1 MRPRTSETPQGGTP
15 EHGALPMPEAARQ
28 RPATSREEVDR
39 AVAELRT
46 AAPGWAAMGLTER
59 IDLLER
65 TAVATLAAGPGWA
78 TSAAAAKGIR
88 RDSPLMGEDW
98 GSGVVATIRN
108 LKLLAATLTD
118 VRDTGRPR
126 PRAVRTLA
134 DGQVAVDVFPTAASD
149 HLLFP
154 GFTAEVRLER
164 GVDVATAERRMAR
177 VHRGTPPEPGVALV
191 LGAGNVSSIG
201 PMDALHQLVAEA
213 RTVLL
218 KLHPV
223 NEHLGEHL
231 ERALAP
237 LIEAGVLRIV
247 RGGADDGRYLVEHPG
262 IDALHMTGS
271 DRTYEAIVWGT
282 GDEAVERRRRD
293 TPRISKPFTAELGNV
308 TPVIVVPGPW
318 TDRDLAFHGTSIAS
332 MLVQN
337 GGFNC
342 IAARMIV
349 QHRAWS
355 KRTALLDAI
364 RASLRRA
371 EAREA
376 YYPGAADRWQRYVD
390 AYPSAERYGQRAGGT
405 LPFTL
410 VPGLDVERDDP
421 LAFRTEAFCGVM
433 AETALDAPRS
443 IPDYLDAAVEFC
455 NERLWGTLSASIL
468 IHPRTAAD
476 PGVAAALER
485 AIDRLRY
492 GSVVVNHWSA
502 VPYAMVSPSWGAW
515 PGSDAHDVQSGIGV
529 VHNTYLL
536 EDVEKSVVRGPF
548 RLPLTPAW
556 FHTHRT
562 LDALIPRLAPF
573 AVDGDPRHLPG
584 LAAAALRG

>member
-1 MRPRTSETPQGGTP
+1 
-15 EHGALPMPEAARQ
+15 MPEVR
-28 RPATSREEVDR
+28 RRDPATPREAVDR
-39 AVAELRT
+39 AIAELRA
-46 AAPGWAAMGLTER
+46 AAPGWVAMGLTER

-65 TAVATLAAGPGWA
+65 TAVTTLAAGAGWA

-98 GSGVVATIRN
+98 GSGVAATIRN

-126 PRAVRTLA
+126 PRAIRTLT

-149 HLLFP
+149 NLLFP
-154 GFTAEVRLER
+154 GFAAEVRLAR
-164 GVDVATAERRMAR
+164 GVDAATAEARMAR
-177 VHRGTPPEPGVALV
+177 VHRGERPRPEVALV

-201 PMDALHQLVAEA
+201 PMDALHQLVNEG

-231 ERALAP
+231 ERALGP

-282 GDEAVERRRRD
+282 GEEAVDRRRRD
-293 TPRISKPFTAELGNV
+293 DPRITKPFTAELGNV

-355 KRTALLDAI
+355 KRTALLDAV

-371 EAREA
+371 EARDP
-376 YYPGAADRWQRYVD
+376 YYPGAIDRWQRFVD
-390 AYPSAERYGQRAGGT
+390 TYPQAERYGRRGAGS

-410 VPGLDVERDDP
+410 VPGLEVERDDP
-421 LAFRTEAFCGVM
+421 LAFRTESFCGVM

-443 IPDYLDAAVEFC
+443 VPDYLDAAVEFC
-455 NERLWGTLSASIL
+455 NERLWGTLSATIL

-476 PGVAAALER
+476 PAVAAALDR
-485 AIDRLRY
+485 ALDRLRY

-515 PGSDAHDVQSGIGV
+515 PGATRHDVQSGIGV

-548 RLPLTPAW
+548 RSPLTPAW
-556 FHTHRT
+556 FHTHRS
-562 LDALIPRLAPF
+562 LDVLLPRLAAF
-573 AVDGDPRHLPG
+573 SVDGDPRRLPG

>member
-1 MRPRTSETPQGGTP
+1 MTADTTID
-15 EHGALPMPEAARQ
+15 HGAMPMPEPVRS
-28 RPATSREEVDR
+28 RPPSSREDIDR
-39 AVAELRT
+39 AVAELRA
-46 AAPGWAAMGLTER
+46 AAPGWVAMGLTDR
-59 IDLLER
+59 IELLER
-65 TAVATLAAGPGWA
+65 TAVTTLAAGEGWA
-78 TSAAAAKGIR
+78 TSAAEAKGIR

-98 GSGVVATIRN
+98 GSGVIATIRN

-126 PRAVRTLA
+126 PRAIRTLA
-134 DGQVAVDVFPTAASD
+134 DGQVAVDVFPTAPSD

-154 GFTAEVRLER
+154 GFHAEVRLDR
-164 GVDVATAERRMAR
+164 SVDVATAEARMAR
-177 VHRGTPPEPGVALV
+177 VHRGDARGPEVALV

-201 PMDALHQLVAEA
+201 PMDALHQLVAEG

-231 ERALAP
+231 ERALSP
-237 LIEAGVLRIV
+237 LIAAGVLRIV
-247 RGGADDGRYLVEHPG
+247 RGGAEDGRYLVEHPG

-282 GDEAVERRRRD
+282 GEEAVDRRRRD
-293 TPRISKPFTAELGNV
+293 RPRITKPFTAELGNV

-318 TDRDLAFHGTSIAS
+318 SSGDLAFHGTSIAS

-355 KRTALLDAI
+355 KRTALLDAV
-364 RASLRRA
+364 RTSLRRA
-371 EAREA
+371 EERVP
-376 YYPGAADRWQRYVD
+376 YYPGALDRLQRFVD
-390 AYPSAERYGQRAGGT
+390 TYPQAERYGHRGDGRA
-405 LPFTL
+405 PFTL
-410 VPGLDVERDDP
+410 VPGLDADRDDP
-421 LAFRTEAFCGVM
+421 LAFRTESFCGVM
-433 AETALDAPRS
+433 AEVALEAPRS

-455 NERLWGTLSASIL
+455 NERLWGTLSATIL
-468 IHPRTAAD
+468 VHPRTAAD
-476 PGVAAALER
+476 PAVAAALER
-485 AIDRLRY
+485 ALDRLRY

-515 PGSDAHDVQSGIGV
+515 PGATAHDVQSGIGV

-548 RLPLTPAW
+548 RLPTTPAW

-562 LDALIPRLAPF
+562 LDVLLRRLAPF
-573 AVDGDPRHLPG
+573 AVDGDLRRVPG
-584 LAAAALRG
+584 LALAALRG